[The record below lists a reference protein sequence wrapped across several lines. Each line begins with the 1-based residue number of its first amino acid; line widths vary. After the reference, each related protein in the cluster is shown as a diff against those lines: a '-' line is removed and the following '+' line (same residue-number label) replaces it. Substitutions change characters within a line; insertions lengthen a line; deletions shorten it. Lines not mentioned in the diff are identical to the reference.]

1 MPRRIPGLASSQ
13 GYIFHFFTPGGL
25 ALVRDCFITRFRRGA
40 VPVFVG
46 LQKQIDSAA
55 RWGTGKGKCVAHRAA
70 LDEDMGAYRVT
81 GTNMGGGRA
90 LAPDTGGT
98 DAGTDR
104 ARMLEEHEA
113 LDLAADWSDISTGL
127 RKDIGQQLF
136 GQWIKPVQLGSFCK
150 ETGTL
155 DLFLPT
161 EFSANWVADRFAD
174 RLSLAWKI
182 ARPDVRNVRILVH
195 PGRRALPE
203 LRLAESG
210 RRAANDGAPVAQPG
224 DALGMGGDFAA
235 LGSNGIGGSI
245 GLDASLT
252 FTTFVTG
259 TANVLASNAAQRMAA
274 TETPQFA
281 PLYLKAATGQGK
293 THLLHAVGHAYLA
306 AHPRAR
312 IFYCSAER
320 FMVEFV
326 QALRQ
331 NQMIEFKGRLRG
343 FDLLL
348 VDDIQFII
356 GKASAQEELLY
367 TIDALLAEGK
377 RLCFAADRA
386 PQALDGVE
394 QRLLSRLS
402 MGLVADIQP
411 ADIELRRAILE
422 HRLARFSPSHV
433 PSDVIEFLARTINRN
448 VRELVGGLNKLIAY
462 AQLTGQPVSL
472 ALAEDQLTDI
482 LSANRR
488 RITIDEIQRTVCQF
502 YRVDRTEMGSKRRA
516 RAVVRPRQVAMYLAK
531 VLTPRSY
538 PEIGRKF
545 GGRDHSTVIHAVRLI
560 EDLRTRDADMDG
572 DVRSLLRQLE
582 S

>member
-1 MPRRIPGLASSQ
+1 VAQGNWAKQQDSKSQNVGEASA
-13 GYIFHFFTPGGL
+13 P
-25 ALVRDCFITRFRRGA
+25 
-40 VPVFVG
+40 
-46 LQKQIDSAA
+46 
-55 RWGTGKGKCVAHRAA
+55 
-70 LDEDMGAYRVT
+70 
-81 GTNMGGGRA
+81 GRA
-90 LAPDTGGT
+90 SQARPAPD
-98 DAGTDR
+98 
-104 ARMLEEHEA
+104 LEA
-113 LDLAADWSDISTGL
+113 LDAAAGWAADWADIAQGL
-127 RKDIGQQLF
+127 KKDLGPQIF
-136 GQWIKPVQLGSFCK
+136 SQWIRPIQLGPFCT

-155 DLFLPT
+155 DLYLPS

-182 ARPDVRNVRILVH
+182 VRDVRHVRILAH
-195 PGRRALPE
+195 PGRRGMAD
-203 LRLAESG
+203 LRIAREGSTRGSTPGGEGNRVAGIAAAETVG
-210 RRAANDGAPVAQPG
+210 TDGAGV
-224 DALGMGGDFAA
+224 GGLA
-235 LGSNGIGGSI
+235 SI
-245 GLDASLT
+245 GLDPSLT
-252 FTTFVTG
+252 FASFVTG
-259 TANVLASNAAQRMAA
+259 TANILACNAAQRMAA
-274 TETPQFA
+274 AEPPQFS

-293 THLLHAVGHAYLA
+293 THLLHAIGHAFLTH
-306 AHPRAR
+306 HPRAR

-356 GKASAQEELLY
+356 GKNSAQEELLY

-377 RLCFAADRA
+377 RLVFAADRA

-402 MGLVADIQP
+402 MGLVADIVP
-411 ADIELRRAILE
+411 ADIELRRQILE
-422 HRLARFSPSHV
+422 HRLARFTAAQV
-433 PSDVIEFLARTINRN
+433 PGDVIEFLARTINRN

-462 AQLTGQPVSL
+462 AQLTGQAVSL
-472 ALAEDQLTDI
+472 QLAEEQLTDI

-502 YRVDRTEMGSKRRA
+502 YRVDRTEMASKRRA

-560 EDLRTRDADMDG
+560 EDLRIRDPDMDG

>member
-1 MPRRIPGLASSQ
+1 MAHNNDNTRANRRKSDDDLMEDAE
-13 GYIFHFFTPGGL
+13 
-25 ALVRDCFITRFRRGA
+25 A
-40 VPVFVG
+40 V
-46 LQKQIDSAA
+46 
-55 RWGTGKGKCVAHRAA
+55 
-70 LDEDMGAYRVT
+70 
-81 GTNMGGGRA
+81 N
-90 LAPDTGGT
+90 
-98 DAGTDR
+98 
-104 ARMLEEHEA
+104 
-113 LDLAADWSDISTGL
+113 LAADWSDISRGL
-127 RKDIGQQLF
+127 RKDLGHQLHS
-136 GQWIKPVQLGSFCK
+136 QWIKPIQLGGFEIES
-150 ETGTL
+150 GTL

-161 EFSANWVADRFAD
+161 EFSANWVNDRFHD

-182 ARPDVRNVRILVH
+182 ARSEVRKVRIQVH
-195 PGRRALPE
+195 PGRRQLPE
-203 LRLAESG
+203 LRLGDG
-210 RRAANDGAPVAQPG
+210 RRPANDGHNNGVIAVAAGTIG
-224 DALGMGGDFAA
+224 DSGFT
-235 LGSNGIGGSI
+235 SSV
-245 GLDASLT
+245 GLDPSLT
-252 FTTFVTG
+252 FAAFVTG
-259 TANVLASNAAQRMAA
+259 GTNVLGCNAAQRMAA
-274 TETPQFA
+274 TEQPQFS

-293 THLLHAVGHAYLA
+293 THLLHAIGHAYLQ
-306 AHPRAR
+306 AHPRER

-326 QALRQ
+326 QALKQ
-331 NQMIEFKGRLRG
+331 NQMMEFKARLRS

-377 RLCFAADRA
+377 RLVFAADRA

-394 QRLLSRLS
+394 PRLLSRLS

-411 ADIELRRAILE
+411 ADIELRRVILE
-422 HRLARFSPSHV
+422 SKLKRFAPLEV
-433 PSDVIEFLARTINRN
+433 PGDVIEFLARTITRN

-462 AQLTGQPVSL
+462 AQLTGQEVSL
-472 ALAEDQLTDI
+472 NLAQEQLTDI

-502 YRVDRTEMGSKRRA
+502 YRIDRSEMSSKRRA
-516 RAVVRPRQVAMYLAK
+516 RAVVRPRQVAMYLSK

-560 EDLRTRDADMDG
+560 EDLRQRDADMDG

>member
-1 MPRRIPGLASSQ
+1 MVEQ
-13 GYIFHFFTPGGL
+13 
-25 ALVRDCFITRFRRGA
+25 
-40 VPVFVG
+40 
-46 LQKQIDSAA
+46 
-55 RWGTGKGKCVAHRAA
+55 
-70 LDEDMGAYRVT
+70 
-81 GTNMGGGRA
+81 GTNGVNRKSKVVRVA
-90 LAPDTGGT
+90 V
-98 DAGTDR
+98 
-104 ARMLEEHEA
+104 EEDQEA
-113 LDLAADWSDISTGL
+113 VNLAADWADISQGL
-127 RKDIGQQLF
+127 RKDLGHQAHS
-136 GQWIKPVQLGSFCK
+136 QWIKPIQPGNYCG

-155 DLFLPT
+155 DLYLPT
-161 EFSANWVADRFAD
+161 EFSANWVTDRFAD

-182 ARPDVRNVRILVH
+182 ARPDVRHVRILVH
-195 PGRRALPE
+195 PGRRQLPE
-203 LRLAESG
+203 LRLGNGG
-210 RRAANDGAPVAQPG
+210 RPSSAPANDSAVGSSDP
-224 DALGMGGDFAA
+224 LGAA
-235 LGSNGIGGSI
+235 LAAGESFASLGQGPAGI
-245 GLDASLT
+245 DASQT
-252 FTTFVTG
+252 FTSFVTG
-259 TANVLASNAAQRMAA
+259 ASNVLACNAAQRMSA
-274 TETPQFA
+274 TEQPQFS

-293 THLLHAVGHAYLA
+293 THLLHAIGHAYLA
-306 AHPRAR
+306 SHPHAR

-331 NQMIEFKGRLRG
+331 NQMIEFKSRLRG

-367 TIDALLAEGK
+367 TIDALLQEGK
-377 RLCFAADRA
+377 RLVFAADRA

-394 QRLLSRLS
+394 PRLLSRLS
-402 MGLVADIQP
+402 MGLVADILP
-411 ADIELRRAILE
+411 ADIELRRSILE
-422 HRLARFSPSHV
+422 SRLTRFASVVV
-433 PSDVIEFLARTINRN
+433 PADVIEFLARTINRN

-462 AQLTGQPVSL
+462 AQLTGQAVSL
-472 ALAEDQLTDI
+472 QLAEEQLTDI

-502 YRVDRTEMGSKRRA
+502 YRIDRTEMSSKRRA

-560 EDLRTRDADMDG
+560 EELRTRDADMDG

>member
-1 MPRRIPGLASSQ
+1 MS
-13 GYIFHFFTPGGL
+13 
-25 ALVRDCFITRFRRGA
+25 
-40 VPVFVG
+40 
-46 LQKQIDSAA
+46 
-55 RWGTGKGKCVAHRAA
+55 
-70 LDEDMGAYRVT
+70 ED
-81 GTNMGGGRA
+81 
-90 LAPDTGGT
+90 
-98 DAGTDR
+98 
-104 ARMLEEHEA
+104 HEA
-113 LDLAADWSDISTGL
+113 LDLAADWADISQGL
-127 RKDIGQQLF
+127 RKDLGQQLHS
-136 GQWIKPVQLGSFCK
+136 QWIKPVQLGNFCK

-182 ARPDVRNVRILVH
+182 ARPDVRNVRISVH
-195 PGRRALPE
+195 PGRRQLPE
-203 LRLAESG
+203 LRLGSASAQQ
-210 RRAANDGAPVAQPG
+210 RPANDAPRGDQGFMLAGGADDLGTLAQ
-224 DALGMGGDFAA
+224 A
-235 LGSNGIGGSI
+235 SI
-245 GLDASLT
+245 GLDPSLT
-252 FTTFVTG
+252 FTSFVTG
-259 TANVLASNAAQRMAA
+259 TANVLAFNAAQRMAA
-274 TETPQFA
+274 TEKPQFS

-293 THLLHAVGHAYLA
+293 THLLHAVGHSYLA

-320 FMVEFV
+320 FMTEFV

-331 NQMIEFKGRLRG
+331 NQMIEFKARLRG

-377 RLCFAADRA
+377 RLVFAADRA

-411 ADIELRRAILE
+411 ADIELRRSILE
-422 HRLARFSPSHV
+422 HRLSRFAPANV
-433 PSDVIEFLARTINRN
+433 PADVIEFLARTINRN

-462 AQLTGQPVSL
+462 AQLTGQEVSL
-472 ALAEDQLTDI
+472 QLAEEQLTDI

-502 YRVDRTEMGSKRRA
+502 YRVDRTEMSSKRRA

>member
-1 MPRRIPGLASSQ
+1 MSGSATGSTGLSNNANKK
-13 GYIFHFFTPGGL
+13 
-25 ALVRDCFITRFRRGA
+25 AKAVRVVT
-40 VPVFVG
+40 
-46 LQKQIDSAA
+46 
-55 RWGTGKGKCVAHRAA
+55 
-70 LDEDMGAYRVT
+70 DEDQ
-81 GTNMGGGRA
+81 
-90 LAPDTGGT
+90 
-98 DAGTDR
+98 
-104 ARMLEEHEA
+104 EA
-113 LDLAADWSDISTGL
+113 VNLAADWADISQGL
-127 RKDIGQQLF
+127 RKDLGHQAHT
-136 GQWIKPVQLGSFCK
+136 QWIKPIQPGNYCA

-155 DLFLPT
+155 DLYLPT
-161 EFSANWVADRFAD
+161 EFSANWVSDRFAD

-182 ARPDVRNVRILVH
+182 ARPDVRHVRILVH
-195 PGRRALPE
+195 PGRRQLPE
-203 LRLAESG
+203 LRLGNGG
-210 RRAANDGAPVAQPG
+210 RPGSAPANDSAQG
-224 DALGMGGDFAA
+224 SSDALSVALAGEAFAS
-235 LGSNGIGGSI
+235 LGQGPVGI
-245 GLDASLT
+245 DASQT
-252 FTTFVTG
+252 FASFVTG
-259 TANVLASNAAQRMAA
+259 SANVLACNAAQRMSAM
-274 TETPQFA
+274 EKPQFS
-281 PLYLKAATGQGK
+281 PLYLKGATGQGK
-293 THLLHAVGHAYLA
+293 THLLHAIGHAYLA
-306 AHPRAR
+306 SHPHAR

-331 NQMIEFKGRLRG
+331 NQMIEFKARLRG

-367 TIDALLAEGK
+367 TIDALLQEGK
-377 RLCFAADRA
+377 RLVFAADRA

-394 QRLLSRLS
+394 PRLLSRLS
-402 MGLVADIQP
+402 MGLVADILP
-411 ADIELRRAILE
+411 ADIELRRSILE
-422 HRLARFSPSHV
+422 NRLGRFSSIDV
-433 PSDVIEFLARTINRN
+433 PADVIEFLARTINRN

-462 AQLTGQPVSL
+462 AQLTGQQVSL
-472 ALAEDQLTDI
+472 QLAEEQLTDI

-502 YRVDRTEMGSKRRA
+502 YRIDRTEMSSKRRA

-560 EDLRTRDADMDG
+560 EELRTRDADMDG

>member
-1 MPRRIPGLASSQ
+1 MGQ
-13 GYIFHFFTPGGL
+13 EGG
-25 ALVRDCFITRFRRGA
+25 RGA
-40 VPVFVG
+40 P
-46 LQKQIDSAA
+46 A
-55 RWGTGKGKCVAHRAA
+55 RQGDVER
-70 LDEDMGAYRVT
+70 DM
-81 GTNMGGGRA
+81 
-90 LAPDTGGT
+90 
-98 DAGTDR
+98 
-104 ARMLEEHEA
+104 EEQEA
-113 LDLAADWSDISTGL
+113 LAADWADIIHGL
-127 RKDIGQQLF
+127 RKDLGAQLYT
-136 GQWIKPVQLGSFCK
+136 QWIKPIRLGNLCPDS
-150 ETGTL
+150 GTL
-155 DLFLPT
+155 TLYLPT
-161 EFSANWVADRFAD
+161 EFSANWVQERLHD

-182 ARPDVRNVRILVH
+182 ARSEVRNLRIAVH
-195 PGRRALPE
+195 PGRRGLADLG
-203 LRLAESG
+203 LRGEDGLG
-210 RRAANDGAPVAQPG
+210 HRAANDGVRPLAPIGEDSLAAPV
-224 DALGMGGDFAA
+224 
-235 LGSNGIGGSI
+235 

-252 FTTFVTG
+252 FAAFVTG
-259 TANVLASNAAQRMAA
+259 TTNVLAKNAAERMASP
-274 TETPQFA
+274 ETPQFS

-293 THLLHAVGHAYLA
+293 THLLHAIAHAYLA
-306 AHPRAR
+306 AHPQTR

-320 FMVEFV
+320 FMIDFV
-326 QALRQ
+326 QALKAGA
-331 NQMIEFKGRLRG
+331 MMEFKTRLRG

-377 RLCFAADRA
+377 RLVFAADRA

-394 QRLLSRLS
+394 PRLLSRLS

-411 ADIELRRAILE
+411 ADIDLRRAILISK
-422 HRLARFSPSHV
+422 LTRFAPLEV
-433 PSDVIEFLARTINRN
+433 PADVIEFLARTINRN

-462 AQLTGQPVSL
+462 AQLTGQEVSL
-472 ALAEDQLTDI
+472 QLAEDQLTDI

-488 RITIDEIQRTVCQF
+488 RITIDEIQRTVCHF
-502 YRVDRTEMGSKRRA
+502 YRIDRSEMSSKRRV

-560 EDLRTRDADMDG
+560 EDLRKRDTDMDG

>member
-1 MPRRIPGLASSQ
+1 MSSQ
-13 GYIFHFFTPGGL
+13 ALIRSGQRRVKMDEFGSAGGYRAP
-25 ALVRDCFITRFRRGA
+25 
-40 VPVFVG
+40 
-46 LQKQIDSAA
+46 AA
-55 RWGTGKGKCVAHRAA
+55 R
-70 LDEDMGAYRVT
+70 
-81 GTNMGGGRA
+81 GGGSEAVSGRKGR
-90 LAPDTGGT
+90 DGMIE
-98 DAGTDR
+98 DQ
-104 ARMLEEHEA
+104 EA
-113 LDLAADWSDISTGL
+113 LDLAADWADISQGL
-127 RKDIGQQLF
+127 KKDLGSQLH
-136 GQWIKPVQLGSFCK
+136 GQWIKPIQLGSFCK

-182 ARPDVRNVRILVH
+182 ARSEVRQVRITVH
-195 PGRRALPE
+195 PRRRAMPE
-203 LRLAESG
+203 LRIG
-210 RRAANDGAPVAQPG
+210 GDAPVP
-224 DALGMGGDFAA
+224 AA
-235 LGSNGIGGSI
+235 SATVRTPASI
-245 GLDASLT
+245 GMSDSLVSGLDPSLI
-252 FTTFVTG
+252 FAEFVSG
-259 TANVLASNAAQRMAA
+259 SANVLAVNAAQRMAA
-274 TETPQFA
+274 LETPQFS
-281 PLYLKAATGQGK
+281 PLYLKASTGQGK
-293 THLLHAVGHAYLA
+293 THLLHAIGHAYA
-306 AHPRAR
+306 ANRPGAR

-320 FMVEFV
+320 FMIEFV
-326 QALRQ
+326 QAMRQ
-331 NQMIEFKGRLRG
+331 NEMIEFKARLRG

-356 GKASAQEELLY
+356 GKASTQEEFLH
-367 TIDALLAEGK
+367 TIDALLAAGK
-377 RLCFAADRA
+377 RLVVAADRA

-411 ADIELRRAILE
+411 ADIELRRKILE
-422 HRLARFSPSHV
+422 HRLSRFTSTQV

-448 VRELVGGLNKLIAY
+448 IRELVGGLNKLIAF

-472 ALAEDQLTDI
+472 QLAEEQLTDI

-502 YRVDRTEMGSKRRA
+502 YRVDRTEMASKRRA

-560 EDLRTRDADMDG
+560 EELRTRDADMDG
-572 DVRSLLRQLE
+572 DVRTLLRQLE
-582 S
+582 D

>member
-1 MPRRIPGLASSQ
+1 M
-13 GYIFHFFTPGGL
+13 
-25 ALVRDCFITRFRRGA
+25 
-40 VPVFVG
+40 
-46 LQKQIDSAA
+46 
-55 RWGTGKGKCVAHRAA
+55 
-70 LDEDMGAYRVT
+70 EDT
-81 GTNMGGGRA
+81 
-90 LAPDTGGT
+90 
-98 DAGTDR
+98 
-104 ARMLEEHEA
+104 EA
-113 LDLAADWSDISTGL
+113 LDLAADWADISQGL
-127 RKDIGQQLF
+127 RKDLGHQLF
-136 GQWIKPVQLGSFCK
+136 SQWIRPIQLGSFCK
-150 ETGTL
+150 DSGTL
-155 DLFLPT
+155 HLFLPT
-161 EFSANWVADRFAD
+161 EFSANWVQDRFAD

-182 ARPDVRNVRILVH
+182 ARSEVRNVKIGVH
-195 PGRRALPE
+195 PGRRK
-203 LRLAESG
+203 LAELDLRG
-210 RRAANDGAPVAQPG
+210 EDGFGHRAANDGVRAGAAG
-224 DALGMGGDFAA
+224 ALAME
-235 LGSNGIGGSI
+235 SI
-245 GLDASLT
+245 GEDGFTASVGLDPSLT
-252 FTTFVTG
+252 FAAFVTG
-259 TANVLASNAAQRMAA
+259 ATNVLAKNAAERMAKA
-274 TETPQFA
+274 EKPQFS

-293 THLLHAVGHAYLA
+293 THLLHAIGHAYLQ

-326 QALRQ
+326 QALKS
-331 NQMIEFKGRLRG
+331 NEMIEFKARLRG

-377 RLCFAADRA
+377 RLVFAADRA

-394 QRLLSRLS
+394 PRLLSRLS
-402 MGLVADIQP
+402 MGLVADIQA
-411 ADIELRRAILE
+411 ADIELRRAILQSK
-422 HRLARFSPSHV
+422 LTRFAPLDV
-433 PSDVIEFLARTINRN
+433 PADVIEFLARTINRN

-462 AQLTGQPVSL
+462 AQLTGQDVSL
-472 ALAEDQLTDI
+472 QLAEEQLTDI

-502 YRVDRTEMGSKRRA
+502 YRIDRAEMSSKRRA

-560 EDLRTRDADMDG
+560 EDLRKRDADMDG

>member
-1 MPRRIPGLASSQ
+1 MSQ
-13 GYIFHFFTPGGL
+13 TKQK
-25 ALVRDCFITRFRRGA
+25 AGA
-40 VPVFVG
+40 E
-46 LQKQIDSAA
+46 
-55 RWGTGKGKCVAHRAA
+55 RMT
-70 LDEDMGAYRVT
+70 EDQ
-81 GTNMGGGRA
+81 
-90 LAPDTGGT
+90 
-98 DAGTDR
+98 DA
-104 ARMLEEHEA
+104 M
-113 LDLAADWSDISTGL
+113 DLAADWADISQGL
-127 RKDIGQQLF
+127 RKDLGQQLHS
-136 GQWIKPVQLGSFCK
+136 QWIRPIQLGCFCK
-150 ETGTL
+150 DTGTL
-155 DLFLPT
+155 DLYLPT

-182 ARPDVRNVRILVH
+182 ARPDVRNVRIIAQ
-195 PGRRALPE
+195 PGRRQLPE
-203 LRLAESG
+203 LRIGKDGSS
-210 RRAANDGAPVAQPG
+210 RRAANDAPMATMLGSESGAIA
-224 DALGMGGDFAA
+224 MGGDLAPMGTA
-235 LGSNGIGGSI
+235 PI
-245 GLDASLT
+245 GLDPSLT
-252 FTTFVTG
+252 FTTFVSG
-259 TANVLASNAAQRMAA
+259 AANVLAANAAQRMAA

-293 THLLHAVGHAYLA
+293 THLLHAIGHAYLA
-306 AHPRAR
+306 NHLRAR

-331 NQMIEFKGRLRG
+331 NQMIEFKSRLRG

-377 RLCFAADRA
+377 RLVFAADRA

-411 ADIELRRAILE
+411 ADIELRRTILE
-422 HRLARFSPSHV
+422 SRLARFSPADV
-433 PSDVIEFLARTINRN
+433 PADVVEFLARTINRN

-462 AQLTGQPVSL
+462 AQLTGQAVSL
-472 ALAEDQLTDI
+472 QLAEEQLTDI

-502 YRVDRTEMGSKRRA
+502 YRVDRTEMASKRRA

>member
-1 MPRRIPGLASSQ
+1 MVSKSDNAKSIKRKADDDLMED
-13 GYIFHFFTPGGL
+13 
-25 ALVRDCFITRFRRGA
+25 VEA
-40 VPVFVG
+40 V
-46 LQKQIDSAA
+46 
-55 RWGTGKGKCVAHRAA
+55 
-70 LDEDMGAYRVT
+70 
-81 GTNMGGGRA
+81 N
-90 LAPDTGGT
+90 
-98 DAGTDR
+98 
-104 ARMLEEHEA
+104 
-113 LDLAADWSDISTGL
+113 LAADWSDISQGL
-127 RKDIGQQLF
+127 RKDLGHQLHS
-136 GQWIKPVQLGSFCK
+136 QWIKPIQLGGFSK
-150 ETGTL
+150 ESGTL
-155 DLFLPT
+155 ELFLPT
-161 EFSANWVADRFAD
+161 EFSANWVNDRFHD

-182 ARPDVRNVRILVH
+182 ARSEVRKVRIQVH
-195 PGRRALPE
+195 PGRRQLPE
-203 LRLAESG
+203 LRLDNG
-210 RRAANDGAPVAQPG
+210 RRPANDGFDTSAIAVAAG
-224 DALGMGGDFAA
+224 T
-235 LGSNGIGGSI
+235 IGEAGFTSSV
-245 GLDASLT
+245 GLDPSLT
-252 FTTFVTG
+252 FAAFITG
-259 TANVLASNAAQRMAA
+259 ETNVLGCNAAQRMAA
-274 TETPQFA
+274 TETPQFS

-293 THLLHAVGHAYLA
+293 THLLHAIGHAYLA

-326 QALRQ
+326 QALKQ
-331 NQMIEFKGRLRG
+331 NQMIEFKARLRS

-377 RLCFAADRA
+377 RLVFAADRA

-394 QRLLSRLS
+394 PRLLSRLS
-402 MGLVADIQP
+402 MGLVADISP
-411 ADIELRRAILE
+411 ADIELRRSILE
-422 HRLARFSPSHV
+422 SKLTRFAPLSV
-433 PSDVIEFLARTINRN
+433 PGDVIDFLARTITRN

-462 AQLTGQPVSL
+462 AQLTGQEVSL
-472 ALAEDQLTDI
+472 NLAEEQLTDI

-502 YRVDRTEMGSKRRA
+502 YRIDRSEMSSKRRA

-560 EDLRTRDADMDG
+560 EDLRQRDADMDG

>member
-1 MPRRIPGLASSQ
+1 MN
-13 GYIFHFFTPGGL
+13 
-25 ALVRDCFITRFRRGA
+25 
-40 VPVFVG
+40 
-46 LQKQIDSAA
+46 
-55 RWGTGKGKCVAHRAA
+55 
-70 LDEDMGAYRVT
+70 EDQ
-81 GTNMGGGRA
+81 
-90 LAPDTGGT
+90 
-98 DAGTDR
+98 
-104 ARMLEEHEA
+104 EA
-113 LDLAADWSDISTGL
+113 LDLAADWADISQGL
-127 RKDIGQQLF
+127 RKDLGHQLHS
-136 GQWIKPVQLGSFCK
+136 QWIRPIQLGSFEK
-150 ETGTL
+150 DSGTL
-155 DLFLPT
+155 NLFLPT
-161 EFSANWVADRFAD
+161 EFSANWVRDRFAD

-182 ARPDVRNVRILVH
+182 ARSEIRKVNIEVH
-195 PGRRALPE
+195 PGRRQLGDVALGG
-203 LRLAESG
+203 LDRFG
-210 RRAANDGAPVAQPG
+210 RAAANDAIEPGAMT
-224 DALGMGGDFAA
+224 LAA
-235 LGSNGIGGSI
+235 GTIGEQGFTTSI
-245 GLDASLT
+245 GLDPSLT
-252 FTTFVTG
+252 FAAFVTG
-259 TANVLASNAAQRMAA
+259 TTNILAFNAAERMSKA
-274 TETPQFA
+274 EKPQFS

-293 THLLHAVGHAYLA
+293 THLLHAIGHAYLS

-331 NQMIEFKGRLRG
+331 NEMIEFKARLRG

-377 RLCFAADRA
+377 RLVFAADRA

-402 MGLVADIQP
+402 MGLVADIMP
-411 ADIELRRAILE
+411 ADIELRRTILE
-422 HRLARFSPSHV
+422 SKLTRFAPLEV
-433 PSDVIEFLARTINRN
+433 PADVIEFLARTINRN

-462 AQLTGQPVSL
+462 AQLTGQEVSL
-472 ALAEDQLTDI
+472 QLAEEQLTDI

-502 YRVDRTEMGSKRRA
+502 YRVDRSEMSSKRRA

-560 EDLRTRDADMDG
+560 EDLRKRDADMDG

>member
-1 MPRRIPGLASSQ
+1 MA
-13 GYIFHFFTPGGL
+13 
-25 ALVRDCFITRFRRGA
+25 
-40 VPVFVG
+40 
-46 LQKQIDSAA
+46 
-55 RWGTGKGKCVAHRAA
+55 
-70 LDEDMGAYRVT
+70 EDQ
-81 GTNMGGGRA
+81 
-90 LAPDTGGT
+90 
-98 DAGTDR
+98 
-104 ARMLEEHEA
+104 EA
-113 LDLAADWSDISTGL
+113 LDLAADWSDISQGL
-127 RKDIGQQLF
+127 RKDLGQQLHS
-136 GQWIKPVQLGSFCK
+136 QWIRPIQLGTFCK

-161 EFSANWVADRFAD
+161 DFSANWVTDRFAD

-182 ARPDVRNVRILVH
+182 ARPDVRHVRVSVH
-195 PGRRALPE
+195 PGRRQLPE
-203 LRLAESG
+203 LRLGHATAPRG
-210 RRAANDGAPVAQPG
+210 AANDSIMQAR
-224 DALGMGGDFAA
+224 DTGM
-235 LGSNGIGGSI
+235 LSIGGAELGTLGQASI
-245 GLDASLT
+245 GLDPSLT
-252 FTTFVTG
+252 FATFVTG
-259 TANVLASNAAQRMAA
+259 GANVLACNAAQRMAA
-274 TETPQFA
+274 LEAPQFS
-281 PLYLKAATGQGK
+281 PLYLKGATGQGK
-293 THLLHAVGHAYLA
+293 THLLHAIGHAFLTT
-306 AHPRAR
+306 HSRAR

-331 NQMIEFKGRLRG
+331 NQTIEFKARLRG

-377 RLCFAADRA
+377 RLVFAADRA

-402 MGLVADIQP
+402 MGLVADIQA
-411 ADIELRRAILE
+411 ADIDLRRSILE
-422 HRLARFSPSHV
+422 HRLARFAPADV
-433 PSDVIEFLARTINRN
+433 PADVIEFLARTINRN

-462 AQLTGQPVSL
+462 AQLTGQAVSL
-472 ALAEDQLTDI
+472 QLAEEQLTDI

-502 YRVDRTEMGSKRRA
+502 YRVDRTEMSSKRRA

-560 EDLRTRDADMDG
+560 EDLRTRDSDMDG

>member
-1 MPRRIPGLASSQ
+1 MGKADESAMEDIE
-13 GYIFHFFTPGGL
+13 
-25 ALVRDCFITRFRRGA
+25 A
-40 VPVFVG
+40 V
-46 LQKQIDSAA
+46 
-55 RWGTGKGKCVAHRAA
+55 
-70 LDEDMGAYRVT
+70 
-81 GTNMGGGRA
+81 N
-90 LAPDTGGT
+90 
-98 DAGTDR
+98 
-104 ARMLEEHEA
+104 
-113 LDLAADWSDISTGL
+113 LAADWSDISLGL
-127 RKDIGQQLF
+127 RKDLGQQLHS
-136 GQWIKPVQLGSFCK
+136 QWIKPIQLGGFCK
-150 ETGTL
+150 ATGTL
-155 DLFLPT
+155 DLYLPT
-161 EFSANWVADRFAD
+161 EFSANWVQDRFAD

-182 ARPDVRNVRILVH
+182 ARSEVRQVRIAVH
-195 PGRRALPE
+195 PGRRQLPE
-203 LRLAESG
+203 LRIDNAG
-210 RRAANDGAPVAQPG
+210 RRIAANDGGSPASASTGNSGNAFSSAGYGQAAFDDPSFAPV
-224 DALGMGGDFAA
+224 
-235 LGSNGIGGSI
+235 

-252 FTTFVTG
+252 FGAFVTG
-259 TANVLASNAAQRMAA
+259 ESNILACNAAQRMAA
-274 TETPQFA
+274 PEKPQFS

-293 THLLHAVGHAYLA
+293 THLLHAIGHAYLA
-306 AHPRAR
+306 DHPRTR

-320 FMVEFV
+320 FMIEFV
-326 QALRQ
+326 QALKQ
-331 NQMIEFKGRLRG
+331 NRMMEFKSRLRS

-377 RLCFAADRA
+377 RLVFAADRA

-394 QRLLSRLS
+394 PRLLSRLS
-402 MGLVADIQP
+402 MGLVADIAP

-422 HRLARFSPSHV
+422 SKLTRFAPLDV
-433 PSDVIEFLARTINRN
+433 PADVIDFLARTITRN

-462 AQLTGQPVSL
+462 AQLTGQEVSL
-472 ALAEDQLTDI
+472 NLAEEQLTDI

-502 YRVDRTEMGSKRRA
+502 YRIDRSEMSSKRRA

-560 EDLRTRDADMDG
+560 EDLRGRDADMDG

>member
-1 MPRRIPGLASSQ
+1 M
-13 GYIFHFFTPGGL
+13 
-25 ALVRDCFITRFRRGA
+25 
-40 VPVFVG
+40 
-46 LQKQIDSAA
+46 K
-55 RWGTGKGKCVAHRAA
+55 
-70 LDEDMGAYRVT
+70 DEQD
-81 GTNMGGGRA
+81 
-90 LAPDTGGT
+90 
-98 DAGTDR
+98 
-104 ARMLEEHEA
+104 A
-113 LDLAADWSDISTGL
+113 LDLAADWADISQGL
-127 RKDIGQQLF
+127 RKDLGQQLHS
-136 GQWIKPVQLGSFCK
+136 QWIKPIQLGSICK

-161 EFSANWVADRFAD
+161 EFSANWVSDRFAD

-182 ARPDVRNVRILVH
+182 ARPDIRNVRISVL
-195 PGRRALPE
+195 PGRRALQG
-203 LRLAESG
+203 LRIGREDSA
-210 RRAANDGAPVAQPG
+210 RRAVNDGAAMQPG
-224 DALGMGGDFAA
+224 DALGMGAA
-235 LGSNGIGGSI
+235 ELGTLGQGSI
-245 GLDASLT
+245 GLDPSLT
-252 FTTFVTG
+252 FATFVTG
-259 TANVLASNAAQRMAA
+259 AANILASNAAQRMAA
-274 TETPQFA
+274 LETPQFA

-293 THLLHAVGHAYLA
+293 THLLHAIGHAYLGN
-306 AHPRAR
+306 HPRAR
-312 IFYCSAER
+312 IFSCSAER

-331 NQMIEFKGRLRG
+331 NQTIEFKARLRG

-377 RLCFAADRA
+377 RLVFAADRA

-422 HRLARFSPSHV
+422 HRLQRFSPTHV
-433 PSDVIEFLARTINRN
+433 PADVVEFLARTINRN

-462 AQLTGQPVSL
+462 AQLTGQAVSL
-472 ALAEDQLTDI
+472 QLAEEQLTDI

-502 YRVDRTEMGSKRRA
+502 YRVDRTEMASKRRA

>member
-1 MPRRIPGLASSQ
+1 MGKDKRS
-13 GYIFHFFTPGGL
+13 
-25 ALVRDCFITRFRRGA
+25 
-40 VPVFVG
+40 
-46 LQKQIDSAA
+46 SAA
-55 RWGTGKGKCVAHRAA
+55 QKGEERM
-70 LDEDMGAYRVT
+70 ED
-81 GTNMGGGRA
+81 
-90 LAPDTGGT
+90 
-98 DAGTDR
+98 
-104 ARMLEEHEA
+104 LEA
-113 LDLAADWSDISTGL
+113 INLAADWADISQGL
-127 RKDIGQQLF
+127 RKDLGHQLHS
-136 GQWIKPVQLGSFCK
+136 QWIKPIQVGSLCY

-155 DLFLPT
+155 DLYLPT
-161 EFSANWVADRFAD
+161 EFSANWVKDRFSD

-182 ARPDVRNVRILVH
+182 ARGEVRNVRISVH
-195 PGRRALPE
+195 PNRRSLPE
-203 LRLAESG
+203 LSVDNTVRP
-210 RRAANDGAPVAQPG
+210 ANDSGGTVIAIAADGLG
-224 DALGMGGDFAA
+224 DAGFT
-235 LGSNGIGGSI
+235 SSI
-245 GLDASLT
+245 GLDPSLT
-252 FTTFVTG
+252 FGAFVTG
-259 TANVLASNAAQRMAA
+259 EANILACNAAQRMSAS
-274 TETPQFA
+274 EKPQFS
-281 PLYLKAATGQGK
+281 PLYLKGATGQGK
-293 THLLHAVGHAYLA
+293 THLMHAIGHAYLQA
-306 AHPRAR
+306 FPRAR

-326 QALRQ
+326 QALKA
-331 NQMIEFKGRLRG
+331 NQMIEFKARLRS

-377 RLCFAADRA
+377 RLIFAADRA

-394 QRLLSRLS
+394 PRLLSRLS
-402 MGLVADIQP
+402 MGLVADIQA
-411 ADIELRRAILE
+411 ADIELRREILE
-422 HRLARFSPSHV
+422 SKLTRFAPLEV
-433 PSDVIEFLARTINRN
+433 PQDVIEFLARTITRN

-462 AQLTGQPVSL
+462 AQLTGQEVSL
-472 ALAEDQLTDI
+472 QLAEEQLTDI

-502 YRVDRTEMGSKRRA
+502 YRIDRSEMSSKRRA
-516 RAVVRPRQVAMYLAK
+516 RAVVRPRQVAMYLSK

>member
-1 MPRRIPGLASSQ
+1 MTGTSAGQPAQLA
-13 GYIFHFFTPGGL
+13 GRKAKT
-25 ALVRDCFITRFRRGA
+25 VR
-40 VPVFVG
+40 V
-46 LQKQIDSAA
+46 QM
-55 RWGTGKGKCVAHRAA
+55 
-70 LDEDMGAYRVT
+70 DED
-81 GTNMGGGRA
+81 
-90 LAPDTGGT
+90 
-98 DAGTDR
+98 
-104 ARMLEEHEA
+104 HEA
-113 LDLAADWSDISTGL
+113 LNLAADWADISQGL
-127 RKDIGQQLF
+127 RKDLGQQVHS
-136 GQWIKPVQLGSFCK
+136 QWIKPIQPGNYCA

-155 DLFLPT
+155 DLYLPT

-182 ARPDVRNVRILVH
+182 ARPDVRHVRILVH
-195 PGRRALPE
+195 PGRRQLPE
-203 LRLAESG
+203 LRLGSG
-210 RRAANDGAPVAQPG
+210 GSPRRPANDSAQSAGMSDPLAGTLDG
-224 DALGMGGDFAA
+224 DAFASLGQGVP
-235 LGSNGIGGSI
+235 SI
-245 GLDASLT
+245 DASQT
-252 FTTFVTG
+252 FSSFVTG
-259 TANVLASNAAQRMAA
+259 TSNVLAANAAQRMAA
-274 TETPQFA
+274 PETPQFS
-281 PLYLKAATGQGK
+281 PLYLKGATGQGK
-293 THLLHAVGHAYLA
+293 THLLHAIGHAYLA
-306 AHPRAR
+306 SHPRAR

-331 NQMIEFKGRLRG
+331 NQMMEFKSRLRG

-367 TIDALLAEGK
+367 TIDALLQEGK
-377 RLCFAADRA
+377 RLVFAADRA

-394 QRLLSRLS
+394 PRLLSRLS
-402 MGLVADIQP
+402 MGLVADIQS
-411 ADIELRRAILE
+411 ADIDLRRSILE
-422 HRLARFSPSHV
+422 SRLTRFASVTV
-433 PSDVIEFLARTINRN
+433 PADVIEFLARTINRN

-462 AQLTGQPVSL
+462 AQLTGQAVSL
-472 ALAEDQLTDI
+472 QLAEEQLTDI

-502 YRVDRTEMGSKRRA
+502 YRIDKTEMSSKRRA

-560 EDLRTRDADMDG
+560 EELRTRDADMDG

>member
-1 MPRRIPGLASSQ
+1 MADKKAKS
-13 GYIFHFFTPGGL
+13 
-25 ALVRDCFITRFRRGA
+25 VR
-40 VPVFVG
+40 VEMN
-46 LQKQIDSAA
+46 
-55 RWGTGKGKCVAHRAA
+55 
-70 LDEDMGAYRVT
+70 EDQ
-81 GTNMGGGRA
+81 
-90 LAPDTGGT
+90 
-98 DAGTDR
+98 
-104 ARMLEEHEA
+104 EA
-113 LDLAADWSDISTGL
+113 LNLAADWADISQGL
-127 RKDIGQQLF
+127 RKDLGQQVHS
-136 GQWIKPVQLGSFCK
+136 QWIKPIQPGNYCA

-155 DLFLPT
+155 DLYLPT

-182 ARPDVRNVRILVH
+182 ARPDVRHVRILVH
-195 PGRRALPE
+195 PGRRQLPE
-203 LRLAESG
+203 LRLGSG
-210 RRAANDGAPVAQPG
+210 GNPRRPANDSAQGVADPLTAALEGDAFASLGQGAP
-224 DALGMGGDFAA
+224 
-235 LGSNGIGGSI
+235 SI
-245 GLDASLT
+245 DASQT
-252 FTTFVTG
+252 FTSFVTG
-259 TANVLASNAAQRMAA
+259 TSNVLAANAAQRMAA
-274 TETPQFA
+274 PETPQFS
-281 PLYLKAATGQGK
+281 PLYLKGATGQGK
-293 THLLHAVGHAYLA
+293 THLLHAIGHAYLA
-306 AHPRAR
+306 THPNAR

-326 QALRQ
+326 QALRH
-331 NQMIEFKGRLRG
+331 NQMMEFKSRLRG

-367 TIDALLAEGK
+367 TIDALLQEGK
-377 RLCFAADRA
+377 RLVFAADRA

-394 QRLLSRLS
+394 PRLLSRLS
-402 MGLVADIQP
+402 MGLVADIQS
-411 ADIELRRAILE
+411 ADIELRRSILE
-422 HRLARFSPSHV
+422 SRLTRFASVTV
-433 PSDVIEFLARTINRN
+433 PADVIEFLARTINRN

-462 AQLTGQPVSL
+462 AQLTGQAVSL
-472 ALAEDQLTDI
+472 QLAEEQLTDI

-502 YRVDRTEMGSKRRA
+502 YRIDKTEMSSKRRA

-560 EDLRTRDADMDG
+560 EELRTRDADMDG

>member
-1 MPRRIPGLASSQ
+1 MKSKSSES
-13 GYIFHFFTPGGL
+13 
-25 ALVRDCFITRFRRGA
+25 RN
-40 VPVFVG
+40 
-46 LQKQIDSAA
+46 ID
-55 RWGTGKGKCVAHRAA
+55 
-70 LDEDMGAYRVT
+70 DQD
-81 GTNMGGGRA
+81 
-90 LAPDTGGT
+90 
-98 DAGTDR
+98 
-104 ARMLEEHEA
+104 A
-113 LDLAADWSDISTGL
+113 LDLAADWSDISQGL
-127 RKDIGQQLF
+127 RKDLGHQLHS
-136 GQWIKPVQLGSFCK
+136 QWIKPIQVGALCK
-150 ETGTL
+150 DTGTL

-182 ARPDVRNVRILVH
+182 ARAEVRHVRISVH
-195 PGRRALPE
+195 PGRRGMPD
-203 LRLAESG
+203 LRLGDA
-210 RRAANDGAPVAQPG
+210 RRPANDGASSGSAPQSNQLA
-224 DALGMGGDFAA
+224 MSSSDF
-235 LGSNGIGGSI
+235 GGIGNDAI
-245 GLDASLT
+245 GLGTMGLDPSLT

-259 TANVLASNAAQRMAA
+259 ASNVLGCNAAQRMAA
-274 TETPQFA
+274 IESPQFS

-293 THLLHAVGHAYLA
+293 THLLHAIGHAFLA
-306 AHPRAR
+306 NHQRAR

-331 NQMIEFKGRLRG
+331 GQMIEFKSRLRG
-343 FDLLL
+343 FDLLM

-377 RLCFAADRA
+377 RLVFAADRA

-402 MGLVADIQP
+402 MGLVADIMP
-411 ADIELRRAILE
+411 ADIDLRRSILE
-422 HRLARFSPSHV
+422 HRLARFSSPTEV

-462 AQLTGQPVSL
+462 AQLTGQAVSL
-472 ALAEDQLTDI
+472 QLAEEQLTDI

-502 YRVDRTEMGSKRRA
+502 YRVDRTEMASKRRA